1 MAELGEELRR
11 ERVRRNLTFKDV
23 EQVLHIKTTYL
34 EAIEDGKYDII
45 PGQVYVKGFIRNYGN
60 YLDLDGDRLVKAYQS
75 QVGDID
81 TFSLRSVTRQKA
93 QAAPNLVQSEFV
105 EYQTSKKRMS
115 LETRQRK
122 RQRSIV
128 QERIILGIIF
138 VVLFIWR
145 QERLE
150 TPLLSF
156 KVFKNSQFTVG
167 IAIMAVTMISMIGS
181 ETVLPMF
188 VQNVLQRT
196 PVDSGL
202 ILLPGAIVM
211 AIMSIISGRLYE
223 TFGARVLS
231 MIGMLIVTIT
241 TSYFVVMDE
250 HTSTIVLATIYA
262 IRMIGIALG
271 LMPVMTHTMNQLT
284 PELNAH
290 GSSMTNTIQQVA
302 GSIGTAGLVTIL
314 SVASQHFKPTPSDY
328 QGMAKTE
335 MMKHIQ
341 TDAMIHGY
349 HSGFLFAVIITVVSL
364 LLTFLLKRKKDL
376 NEESH

>member
-1 MAELGEELRR
+1 
-11 ERVRRNLTFKDV
+11 
-23 EQVLHIKTTYL
+23 
-34 EAIEDGKYDII
+34 
-45 PGQVYVKGFIRNYGN
+45 
-60 YLDLDGDRLVKAYQS
+60 
-75 QVGDID
+75 
-81 TFSLRSVTRQKA
+81 
-93 QAAPNLVQSEFV
+93 
-105 EYQTSKKRMS
+105 
-115 LETRQRK
+115 
-122 RQRSIV
+122 
-128 QERIILGIIF
+128 
-138 VVLFIWR
+138 
-145 QERLE
+145 
-150 TPLLSF
+150 
-156 KVFKNSQFTVG
+156 
-167 IAIMAVTMISMIGS
+167 MIGS